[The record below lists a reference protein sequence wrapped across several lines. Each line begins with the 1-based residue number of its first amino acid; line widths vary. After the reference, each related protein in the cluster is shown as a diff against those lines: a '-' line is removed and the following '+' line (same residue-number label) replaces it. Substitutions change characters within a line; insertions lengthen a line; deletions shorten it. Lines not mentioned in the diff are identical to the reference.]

1 MADSAVN
8 KDGLLLDLDYNSNM
22 SSYSNG
28 SISNNTNP
36 YKKQAS
42 EESRKRSASSQNTQ
56 KKKQKKP
63 VNLTKEEVKAIKK
76 RMAELKKKNN
86 KSTQSVI
93 PYIEITPDGICH
105 VSEDFYTM
113 SIEFFDINYQIAT
126 DEERE
131 RIFLAYCKL
140 LNYFDNE
147 IKFQLTFENQRS
159 DVKNLIKELDI
170 SEQDDDFNDIRME
183 YSEMLKNQMI
193 NGTNGKVLRKYITFG
208 INAENLQAA
217 RTRLENIAKEIS
229 DINYGREILRITLP
243 CSFGQALC
251 VA

>member
-105 VSEDFYTM
+105 VSEDFYT
-113 SIEFFDINYQIAT
+113 II
-126 DEERE
+126 
-131 RIFLAYCKL
+131 
-140 LNYFDNE
+140 
-147 IKFQLTFENQRS
+147 
-159 DVKNLIKELDI
+159 
-170 SEQDDDFNDIRME
+170 
-183 YSEMLKNQMI
+183 
-193 NGTNGKVLRKYITFG
+193 
-208 INAENLQAA
+208 
-217 RTRLENIAKEIS
+217 
-229 DINYGREILRITLP
+229 IL
-243 CSFGQALC
+243 
-251 VA
+251 